1 MIALMKHKRL
11 MFNVLERKVLG
22 RESKATDRIDRSDDR
37 WKAFALY
44 LWLAGEL
51 AQDPQE
57 VEMIDLRWMTFVGG
71 KLQQPKIVS

>member
-44 LWLAGEL
+44 LWLAGSGPCL
-51 AQDPQE
+51 AQE
-57 VEMIDLRWMTFVGG
+57 VEIDFQDLR
-71 KLQQPKIVS
+71 